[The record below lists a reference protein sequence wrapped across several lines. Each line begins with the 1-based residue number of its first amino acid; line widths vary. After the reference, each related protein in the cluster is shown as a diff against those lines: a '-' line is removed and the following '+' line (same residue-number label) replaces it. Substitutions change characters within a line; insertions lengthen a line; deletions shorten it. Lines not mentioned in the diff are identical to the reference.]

1 MVIQEPTQYIKD
13 VYVQM
18 VSLMRFEFTE
28 RTFFIF
34 LCSLF
39 YLEAEENDRIKLNI
53 EFVQCFLPY

>member
-39 YLEAEENDRIKLNI
+39 YLEAEENDRIK
-53 EFVQCFLPY
+53 